1 MNEKYPLA
9 LSEGSVLAGQYIIE
23 GVLGQGGFG
32 ITYVATD
39 YKSGSKVAIKE
50 FFPDTMAT
58 RDGTTVMS
66 FTGERA
72 EGFEYGK
79 NCFLQEAQ
87 TLAQFIDIK
96 NIVRIFTYFEEN
108 STAYFVMEYVEGE
121 SFDEYIKK
129 RGGKISFDEAS
140 KLLIPVMDALAA
152 VHDKGIVHR
161 DVTPDNI
168 FICNDGTVKLLDFGA
183 ARYSI
188 GDKSKSLDVVLKH
201 GFAPKEQY
209 TRHGRQGA
217 FTDVYSLG
225 ATFYYAI
232 TGKKLPDSIDR
243 LEDDDMIPP
252 SNLGVDIPEDKEEV
266 LFKAISVQPQDR
278 FQNMR
283 EFSAAL
289 KGETALKDEAALN
302 GEAVREIGKTV
313 AVNAGASFGAPANA
327 MQNPQNPQTGS
338 VAEPTGQT
346 KKESPLKKGFVLPSI
361 IVGGCLII
369 AAVIIGIVVSTN
381 KPRTNADLEQPTTVE
396 KTEKEENQSQGSG
409 TQAPGNT
416 GEDAPSDGEDAS
428 KEGGEDT
435 SKDDGSATTDKL
447 NSSIMENIGYFSP
460 VAISNINNGGIVA
473 ESEAGTF
480 VSVRGKGLCLYTCDS
495 NGNGN
500 YEVLV
505 SEDGD
510 DYLSNINVI
519 GDKILYTKEYV
530 PYMVNI
536 DGSDNGRCAL
546 FQEDLLIEK
555 LYANEK
561 GCFILERQEDVTSFS
576 TDLYYLDWESG
587 IESAHFPA
595 LFDTDLAIWEKE
607 MFFISSDQQLVRVN
621 YAEEKGYYVSNN
633 PREKRII
640 HISQTENG
648 ENEMIMYTSW
658 NEEDDQSE
666 CYHTNYYWHADD
678 YSDSFRLEG
687 YSYEDALEDGFSGN
701 VTTYYKGN
709 YYFTSVDM
717 HFEDKEAQVP
727 RVKMFT
733 SKWPDKTNG
742 EKTPSELYLTINGP
756 ISGDN
761 IDGFGV
767 SEKYGKFFCRQVN
780 NQFRTQTVVGDMD
793 NPTDS
798 YEVYM

>member
-1 MNEKYPLA
+1 MNENFPLA
-9 LSEGSVLAGQYIIE
+9 LNEGSVLAGQYIIE

-39 YKSGSKVAIKE
+39 HKSGQKVAIKE

-58 RDGTTVMS
+58 RDGNTVMS

-129 RGGKISFDEAS
+129 KGGKISFDEAS

-152 VHDKGIVHR
+152 VHEKGIVHR

-243 LEDDDMIPP
+243 LEDDDLIPP

-283 EFSAAL
+283 DFAAAL
-289 KGETALKDEAALN
+289 RGEGAQ
-302 GEAVREIGKTV
+302 EIGKTV
-313 AVNAGASFGAPANA
+313 AVSTGTPIGVPAKA
-327 MQNPQNPQTGS
+327 MQNSQNVNAAGS
-338 VAEPTGQT
+338 SDRA
-346 KKESPLKKGFVLPSI
+346 KKESPFKKGFVLPAI

-369 AAVIIGIVVSTN
+369 AAVIIGIVVSVN
-381 KPRTNADLEQPTTVE
+381 KPRMNADLEQSTTVE

-435 SKDDGSATTDKL
+435 SKDDGSATTDKQ

-510 DYLSNINVI
+510 CFLTNINVI

-536 DGSDNGRCAL
+536 DGSDNGRCTL

-555 LYANEK
+555 LYANEN
-561 GCFILERQEDVTSFS
+561 GCFILEHNEEFDWTA
-576 TDLYYLDWESG
+576 DLYYKDWETG
-587 IESAHFPA
+587 QESAHFPV
-595 LFDTDLAIWEKE
+595 LCDTDLAIWEKE

-640 HISQTENG
+640 HISQTEIG

-687 YSYEDALEDGFSGN
+687 YSYEDALEDGFSGS

-709 YYFTSVDM
+709 YYFTSVDLF
-717 HFEDKEAQVP
+717 FEDKEAQVP

-761 IDGFGV
+761 IEGFGV